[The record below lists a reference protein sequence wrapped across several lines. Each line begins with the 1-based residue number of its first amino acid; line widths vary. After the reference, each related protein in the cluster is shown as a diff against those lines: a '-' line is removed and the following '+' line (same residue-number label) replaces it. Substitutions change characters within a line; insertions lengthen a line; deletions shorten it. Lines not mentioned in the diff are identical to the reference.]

1 MMGLS
6 TMSVYP
12 RTNAAGET
20 RFRYDFQFGGERHLS
35 QEPHYATRA
44 KAEKAER
51 DERKRLGRGGSKR
64 SSPGSGKVESAKAP
78 LAASESQKFIVT
90 LDEACERFWRDVG
103 SRHRSAAD
111 IRRRLDH
118 VRRIV
123 GANAKVRAGGI
134 AAIGT
139 AVVIDAVQ
147 ARLREETLTRYGKP
161 SGKLVTGPGA
171 NRDIIDQLRPVLN
184 HAAMI
189 WEDDGLELRQIKWKM
204 ARQAEADEQVCEFTE
219 AEIVAWGEAL
229 TAQQMRHGR
238 DGATERAF
246 LTVALEYG
254 PRLGELF
261 FHPDSFRPDAPGGA
275 ELELGRYTG
284 KGGVVR
290 QSRKDDSLHQVTL
303 MDDTVALLSP
313 LVARA
318 RDLGAATIWLE
329 QDRDGAWI
337 QISYDAMRYRLLA
350 AARRAGIDQARII
363 HGMRH
368 HAGSSIAR
376 TGGLVRCQQL
386 LGHKQITTSRR
397 YAHANRDD
405 LRQALEQNR
414 AKKSRPSPAQIPPG
428 PNAPAR

>member
-1 MMGLS
+1 
-6 TMSVYP
+6 MSVYQ

-20 RFRYDFQFGGERHLS
+20 RYRYDFQFAGQRHLS
-35 QEPHYATRA
+35 QEPHYASRA

-51 DERKRLGRGGSKR
+51 YERKRLARGG
-64 SSPGSGKVESAKAP
+64 AKAKSSSTGSVKVDSQNTP
-78 LAASESQKFIVT
+78 LASSDVQKFIVT

-103 SRHRSAAD
+103 QRHRSAAD

-118 VRRIV
+118 VKRIV
-123 GANAKVRAGGI
+123 GADPKVKEGGI

-147 ARLREETLTRYGKP
+147 KLLGEETLTRYGKP

-189 WEDDGLELRQIKWKM
+189 WEDDGLELRAIKWKM

-229 TAQQMRHGR
+229 TAQQQRHGR

-246 LTVALEYG
+246 LTLALEYG

-290 QSRKDDSLHQVTL
+290 MSRKDDSLHAVTL
-303 MDDTVALLSP
+303 MDDTVELIAP
-313 LVARA
+313 LVDRARA
-318 RDLGAATIWLE
+318 AGADTIWLE
-329 QDRDGAWI
+329 PDAEGELQP
-337 QISYDAMRYRLLA
+337 ISYDAMRYRLLA
-350 AARRAGIDQARII
+350 AARRAGIDQKRTI

-397 YAHANRDD
+397 YAHANKDD
-405 LRQALEQNR
+405 LRAALEQNR
-414 AKKSRPSPAQIPPG
+414 AKKSRPSPAQIPPAENG
-428 PNAPAR
+428 PAR

>member
-1 MMGLS
+1 
-6 TMSVYP
+6 MSVYP
-12 RTNAAGET
+12 RQNAAGET
-20 RFRYDFQFGGERHLS
+20 RYRYDFQFAGQRHLS
-35 QEPHYATRA
+35 QEPHYASRA

-51 DERKRLGRGGSKR
+51 DERKRLARGGAVTRNVSGANKAAAIISTA
-64 SSPGSGKVESAKAP
+64 SSEEP
-78 LAASESQKFIVT
+78 KFIVT
-90 LDEACERFWRDVG
+90 LDDACERFWRDVG
-103 SRHRSAAD
+103 QRHRSAAD

-118 VRRIV
+118 VKRIV
-123 GANAKVRAGGI
+123 GADPKVKEGGI

-139 AVVIDAVQ
+139 AIVIDAMQ
-147 ARLREETLTRYGKP
+147 KRLAEQTLTRYGKP
-161 SGKLVTGPGA
+161 SGKQVTGPGA

-189 WEDDGLELRQIKWKM
+189 WEDDGLELRAIKWKM

-219 AEIVAWGEAL
+219 AEIVAWGQAL
-229 TAQQMRHGR
+229 TAQQERHGR
-238 DGATERAF
+238 TGATERAF
-246 LTVALEYG
+246 LTLALEYG

-290 QSRKDDSLHQVTL
+290 QRRKDDSLHAVTL
-303 MDDTVALLSP
+303 MADKVELLAP
-313 LVARA
+313 LVAQA
-318 RDLGAATIWLE
+318 QAVGAATVWLE
-329 QDRDGAWI
+329 PDAEGDLVT
-337 QISYDAMRYRLLA
+337 ISYDAMRYRVLA
-350 AARRAGIDQARII
+350 AARRAGIDQKRTI

-397 YAHANRDD
+397 YAHANKDD
-405 LRQALEQNR
+405 LRAALEQNR
-414 AKKSRPSPAQIPPG
+414 VKKSRPSPAQ
-428 PNAPAR
+428 R

>member
-1 MMGLS
+1 MLKAEA
-6 TMSVYP
+6 MSVYP

-20 RFRYDFQFGGERHLS
+20 RFRFDFQFAGERHYS

-51 DERKRLGRGGSKR
+51 DERKRLRRGGSAKPKR
-64 SSPGSGKVESAKAP
+64 SSPDSTQVDSRNAP
-78 LAASESQKFIVT
+78 LASSESQKFIVT

-103 SRHRSAAD
+103 QRHRSAAD

-118 VRRIV
+118 VKRIV
-123 GANAKVRAGGI
+123 GADPKVRLGGI

-147 ARLREETLTRYGKP
+147 KRLGEETLTRYGKP
-161 SGKLVTGPGA
+161 SGKLVSGPGA

-189 WEDDGLELRQIKWKM
+189 WEDDGLELRAIKWKM

-229 TAQQMRHGR
+229 TAQQQRHGR

-246 LTVALEYG
+246 LTLALEYG

-290 QSRKDDSLHQVTL
+290 ESRKDGSLHAVPL
-303 MDDTVALLSP
+303 RDETVALLAP
-313 LVARA
+313 FVARA
-318 RDLGAATIWLE
+318 LELGAPTVWLE
-329 QDRDGAWI
+329 PGADGEP
-337 QISYDAMRYRLLA
+337 QPISYDAMRYRVLA
-350 AARRAGIDQARII
+350 AAKRAGIDQARII

-368 HAGSSIAR
+368 HAGSAMNR
-376 TGGLVRCQQL
+376 AGGLALVQSL
-386 LGHKQITTSRR
+386 LGHKQVTTSRR
-397 YAHANRDD
+397 YAHTKKADTRA
-405 LRQALEQNR
+405 ALEQIQ
-414 AKKSRPSPAQIPPG
+414 AKKSRPSPAQGNGPG
-428 PNAPAR
+428 I

>member
-1 MMGLS
+1 
-6 TMSVYP
+6 MSVYP
-12 RTNAAGET
+12 RTNASGET
-20 RFRYDFQFGGERHLS
+20 RFRYDFQFAGQRCLS

-51 DERKRLGRGGSKR
+51 DERKRLGRGGQSSVRR
-64 SSPGSGKVESAKAP
+64 STQVEATIISPASSEAP
-78 LAASESQKFIVT
+78 KFIVT
-90 LDEACERFWRDVG
+90 LEQACERFWRDVG
-103 SRHRSAAD
+103 QRHRSAAD

-118 VRRIV
+118 VRRII
-123 GANAKVRAGGI
+123 GADDKVRQGGI

-139 AVVIDAVQ
+139 AVVIDAMQ
-147 ARLREETLTRYGKP
+147 KRLAEETLTRYGKP

-189 WEDDGLELRQIKWKM
+189 WEDDGLELRAIKWKM

-229 TAQQMRHGR
+229 TAQQERRGR
-238 DGATERAF
+238 SGATERAF
-246 LTVALEYG
+246 LTLALEYG

-290 QSRKDDSLHQVTL
+290 TSRKDDSLHAVTL
-303 MDDTVALLSP
+303 MDDTVELLAP
-313 LVARA
+313 LVDRA
-318 RDLGAATIWLE
+318 LTVGAATIWLE
-329 QDRDGAWI
+329 SDRDGEPVP
-337 QISYDAMRYRLLA
+337 ISYDAMRYRLLA
-350 AARRAGIDQARII
+350 AAKRAGIDQARTI

-397 YAHANRDD
+397 YAHANKDD
-405 LRQALEQNR
+405 LRAALTENR
-414 AKKSRPSPAQIPPG
+414 VKKSRPSPAQNG
-428 PNAPAR
+428 TAENGPAR